1 MDKETWMQKLA
12 EELKKRLGD
21 EYHLGVED
29 GQVETSLNIQKEG
42 ELTGIR
48 VRVSVCDEWLCR
60 EDKLSDAADVMQQ
73 EYEKLRSHLSGSPLF
88 GRDFE
93 SMRHMVVYALEK
105 RAGNEEALEHIPY
118 EEFLDMVIVFE
129 LHLHA
134 DDMHFR
140 RVINNE
146 DMKQWGIHKQDLLEA
161 AEQNTPAMYPPLL
174 GLAKAGGFQKGVG
187 GMKADELTELFS
199 PITEVED
206 SILLVLTSEKEQY
219 GAGCILYDG
228 ILEDIADFC
237 QDDLVIFITSAYEVL
252 LFPYRGNHWTVEQW
266 LDVVAKMEQ
275 LKGLGLWSFSDSV
288 YRYDRTEKQIKFV
301 KHGMEQ
307 TNGLVS

>member
-1 MDKETWMQKLA
+1 MDNETWMQKLA

-29 GQVETSLNIQKEG
+29 GQVETSLNIRKEG

-48 VRVSVCDEWLCR
+48 VRVSVCVEWLYR

-73 EYEKLRSHLSGSPLF
+73 EYEKLRLHLSGSPLF

-93 SMRHMVVYALEK
+93 SMRHMVVYTLEK

-118 EEFLDMVIVFE
+118 EGFLDMVIVFE

-134 DDMHFR
+134 DNMHFH

-146 DMKQWGIHKQDLLEA
+146 DMKQWGIHKKDLLEA

-174 GLAKAGGFQKGVG
+174 GLVKAGGFQKGVG